1 MAETKAGPF
10 DLVIIGSGPGGY
22 VAAVRAGQLGLRT
35 AIVEKD
41 DKVGGT
47 CLWRGCIPT
56 KALLHNAYLYEQ
68 ILGAKKLGIE
78 VDNVRLNFPEVMKN
92 KDLILKKLGAGVA
105 FLMKKNKV
113 QVFTGYGKV
122 RRPGQVEVAG
132 ADKAVTLLETKNI
145 IIATGSEAKAFPGME
160 PDGKGIITNI
170 EALALPEIPK
180 SMVVIGAGAVG
191 IEFASIY
198 RSFGSEV
205 TVIEMMSQV
214 LPLEDE
220 EIAKELQKVLEKR
233 GIKIRTGSKTESIKA
248 VKGGYEVKT
257 SGASSETLTA
267 QKVLVAVGR
276 KPNVEKL
283 GLENTKVKVEKGFIQ
298 VDATMQTAE
307 PGIYAIG
314 DVVPTPLLA
323 HLASA
328 EGILAVEHLK
338 GLEVHPINYDR
349 IPNVTYCDPQVG
361 SVGLTEKKAKE
372 RGHDLKIGK
381 FPFGA
386 LGKARIEH
394 EEDGFI
400 KIVADSKY
408 GEILGVHILHAKAG
422 DLIPEA
428 VAILNAEMT
437 VEALLHTIHP
447 HPTLSEAVS
456 EAAHAI
462 YGAPIH
468 L

>member
-1 MAETKAGPF
+1 MAETQGGSF
-10 DLVIIGSGPGGY
+10 DVVIIGSGPGGY

-214 LPLEDE
+214 LPL
-220 EIAKELQKVLEKR
+220 
-233 GIKIRTGSKTESIKA
+233 
-248 VKGGYEVKT
+248 
-257 SGASSETLTA
+257 
-267 QKVLVAVGR
+267 
-276 KPNVEKL
+276 
-283 GLENTKVKVEKGFIQ
+283 
-298 VDATMQTAE
+298 
-307 PGIYAIG
+307 
-314 DVVPTPLLA
+314 
-323 HLASA
+323 
-328 EGILAVEHLK
+328 
-338 GLEVHPINYDR
+338 
-349 IPNVTYCDPQVG
+349 
-361 SVGLTEKKAKE
+361 
-372 RGHDLKIGK
+372 
-381 FPFGA
+381 
-386 LGKARIEH
+386 
-394 EEDGFI
+394 
-400 KIVADSKY
+400 
-408 GEILGVHILHAKAG
+408 
-422 DLIPEA
+422 
-428 VAILNAEMT
+428 
-437 VEALLHTIHP
+437 
-447 HPTLSEAVS
+447 
-456 EAAHAI
+456 
-462 YGAPIH
+462 
-468 L
+468 

>member
-1 MAETKAGPF
+1 MSETKGGVF
-10 DLVIIGSGPGGY
+10 DVVIIGSGPGGY

-68 ILGAKKLGIE
+68 ILDAKKLGIE

-113 QVFTGYGKV
+113 QVFTGYGKI
-122 RRPGQVEVAG
+122 RRAGLVEVAG

-170 EALALPEIPK
+170 EALALPAVPK
-180 SMVVIGAGAVG
+180 SLIVIGAGAVG

-205 TVIEMMSQV
+205 AVVEMMNQV

-248 VKGGYEVKT
+248 VKGGYEVRT
-257 SGASSETLTA
+257 GGASSETLTA
-267 QKVLVAVGR
+267 EKVLVAVGR
-276 KPNVEKL
+276 KPNVENL

-298 VDATMQTAE
+298 VDATMRTAE

-338 GLEVHPINYDR
+338 GLEVQPINYDR

-372 RGHDLKIGK
+372 RGHDVKVGK

-400 KIVADSKY
+400 KIVADAKY

-437 VEALLHTIHP
+437 VDALLHTIHP

-456 EAAHAI
+456 EAAHSI